1 MESNIFSFEK
11 LDVWQLSREYVKF
24 VYQLL
29 KTFPREEQYA
39 ICDQIRRAVV
49 SVPSNVAEGSGRSSY
64 KEKVHFLE
72 IAGGSLMETYCQL
85 ILSNDLGYVSDED
98 MSAVKSKTATI
109 SKLLNALRAT
119 FQRKLQNS

>member
-29 KTFPREEQYA
+29 KKFPREEQYA

-119 FQRKLQNS
+119 FQRKLQNG